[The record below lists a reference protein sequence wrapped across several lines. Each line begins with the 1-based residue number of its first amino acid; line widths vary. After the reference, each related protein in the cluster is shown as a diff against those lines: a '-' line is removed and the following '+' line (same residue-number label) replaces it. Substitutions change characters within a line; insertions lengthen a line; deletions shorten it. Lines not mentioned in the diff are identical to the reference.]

1 MGRRIALLAAVASLV
16 LAPVTGHALGSGA
29 KTPAVRAT
37 VMPKAVVTP
46 NGAWTTYHYDNS
58 RAGYDPTAPAIAS
71 VAPTPGWTLATL
83 DGEVYGSTLIYQGV
97 VYAATL
103 NNTVY
108 ALNQIDGTVL
118 WSKNVGAPQT
128 GGWSCGNI
136 NPTGILGTPVIDT
149 AANRIY
155 VVAEITGTTPTYHL
169 FGLDLAASGNIVL
182 NTAIAP
188 AGFNW
193 TTQQERG
200 ALALPNGRLY
210 VPFAGHIGD
219 CGQVS
224 GWVVGVHTDGT
235 TTLDVYQTAGFG
247 SGLWSAGGVAVD
259 RRGNVYGATGNGVP
273 GGCNAVNQNDAVV
286 RLSSTLALQDWFM
299 PQDWQA
305 NWCNNDQD
313 LGSAGPLLISSNL
326 LFHAHK
332 AVDVILLKPRAL
344 GRVSR

>member
-103 NNTVY
+103 HNTVY

-128 GGWSCGNI
+128 GGRSFGHI
-136 NPTGILGTPVIDT
+136 NTTGTLGTPGIHTPPKRLHVAPEAT
-149 AANRIY
+149 A
-155 VVAEITGTTPTYHL
+155 TPHPSHL
-169 FGLDLAASGNIVL
+169 S
-182 NTAIAP
+182 
-188 AGFNW
+188 
-193 TTQQERG
+193 
-200 ALALPNGRLY
+200 RL
-210 VPFAGHIGD
+210 
-219 CGQVS
+219 
-224 GWVVGVHTDGT
+224 
-235 TTLDVYQTAGFG
+235 
-247 SGLWSAGGVAVD
+247 
-259 RRGNVYGATGNGVP
+259 
-273 GGCNAVNQNDAVV
+273 
-286 RLSSTLALQDWFM
+286 
-299 PQDWQA
+299 
-305 NWCNNDQD
+305 
-313 LGSAGPLLISSNL
+313 
-326 LFHAHK
+326 
-332 AVDVILLKPRAL
+332 
-344 GRVSR
+344 